1 MAGKKKRKVS
11 FGTIAILAVTLLI
24 LGGSFLVWNRLSD
37 GRTVDLSKLK
47 PESIDLSIRT
57 GSPEEILEITETTT
71 SKPVQ
76 TTAPETSEEKPG
88 RTFTLTAAGTVA
100 LEGEVRKNSYYS
112 EAKQYDYY
120 DVLLQGCFRCSDNQ
134 HDIHNFTGLL
144 L

>member
-71 SKPVQ
+71 PKPVQ

-100 LEGEVRKNSYYS
+100 MEGEFERT
-112 EAKQYDYY
+112 ATIPKQSNTTITI
-120 DVLLQGCFRCSDNQ
+120 L
-134 HDIHNFTGLL
+134 
-144 L
+144 